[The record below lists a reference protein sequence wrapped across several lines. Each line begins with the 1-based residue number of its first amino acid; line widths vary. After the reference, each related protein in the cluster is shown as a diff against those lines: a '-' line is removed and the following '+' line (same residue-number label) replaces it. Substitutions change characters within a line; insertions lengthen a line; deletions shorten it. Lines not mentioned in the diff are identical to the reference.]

1 MKTLIYISLILISGL
16 SVAQNE
22 ILTEH
27 EWELEY
33 IELNGETYYQPNNEE
48 SEYPITISF
57 YESPLLEGLFG
68 FQHNLICGNAYAC
81 DLEFVDD
88 NTFDL
93 PPCIIT
99 LAEGCSIIE
108 NVNFQSNYIMIY
120 QEFSTP
126 QTFGPFNYTLTTEND
141 IISLTITN
149 SLGDSATY
157 SATTLGN
164 STQDQI
170 SFTIYPNPASN
181 LIYFKGSKIKIQNF
195 KIFNINGQQVLQ
207 SAFNPA
213 TGIDVSHLT
222 KGVYFIKVDTKN
234 GSLMKKFIKN

>member
-1 MKTLIYISLILISGL
+1 MFTILGC
-16 SVAQNE
+16 
-22 ILTEH
+22 
-27 EWELEY
+27 
-33 IELNGETYYQPNNEE
+33 
-48 SEYPITISF
+48 
-57 YESPLLEGLFG
+57 G
-68 FQHNLICGNAYAC
+68 F
-81 DLEFVDD
+81 
-88 NTFDL
+88 
-93 PPCIIT
+93 T
-99 LAEGCSIIE
+99 LAGCGIE
-108 NVNFQSNYIMIY
+108 ENNVFQSNYMMVY
-120 QEFSTP
+120 EDLMGGSEVLN
-126 QTFGPFNYTLTTEND
+126 PFNCTFTTEND
-141 IISLTITN
+141 IIYLTITN

-222 KGVYFIKVDTKN
+222 KGVYFIKVDTKD